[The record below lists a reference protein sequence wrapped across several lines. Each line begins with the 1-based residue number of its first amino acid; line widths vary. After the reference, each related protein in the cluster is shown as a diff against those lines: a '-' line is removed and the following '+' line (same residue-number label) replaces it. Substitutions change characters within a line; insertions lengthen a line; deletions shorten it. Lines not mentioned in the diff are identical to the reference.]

1 MTETPPP
8 PGSEQ
13 PPENVPPPSAN
24 PYGATPYPASPEPS
38 APAGAQPGGLGERF
52 LARLID
58 GVMLGVVQVLISL
71 ATGRIIAGI
80 IGGFL
85 YLGYF
90 AYMESS
96 QGGTFGK
103 QWLKMRVHGASGGN
117 PTMDEALRRNAWA
130 ALGIITSIPIL
141 GIVAGLAEL
150 VAVIALA
157 VTISQDAL
165 NRGWHDK
172 FANTSVTKG

>member
-8 PGSEQ
+8 PQGDE
-13 PPENVPPPSAN
+13 PPPVAN
-24 PYGATPYPASPEPS
+24 PYGATPYPASPEPA
-38 APAGAQPGGLGERF
+38 APVGTQPGGLGERF

-58 GVMLGVVQVLISL
+58 GVMLGVVELLISV
-71 ATGRIIAGI
+71 ATGRVVAGI
-80 IGGFL
+80 IGGIL
-85 YLGYF
+85 YLGYY

-96 QGGTFGK
+96 QGGTYGK
-103 QWLKMRVHGASGGN
+103 RWLKLRVHGASGGN
-117 PTMDEALRRNAWA
+117 PSMDEALRRNGWA
-130 ALGIITSIPIL
+130 ALSIITSIPIL

-150 VAVIALA
+150 VAVIAIA